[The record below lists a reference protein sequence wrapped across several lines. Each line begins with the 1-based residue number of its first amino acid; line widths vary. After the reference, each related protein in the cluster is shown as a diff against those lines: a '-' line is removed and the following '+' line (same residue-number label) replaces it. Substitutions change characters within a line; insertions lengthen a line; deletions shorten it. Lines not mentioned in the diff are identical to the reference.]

1 VSARIVLIRLAVA
14 RSDGTWS
21 GAGATYYVGCLQLGE
36 VAFISFWTTARCDS
50 VPRSALR
57 FRRRAACGKDLCSSF
72 QMYDRVRIDARLGI
86 LTLNHGTPTL
96 GFGAR
101 RVSRVPSLTP
111 SSPLTCN
118 QRGSRRRGTSV
129 EDEEPTM
136 AVCVSMIN
144 MKGGVG
150 KTTLASQIA
159 WYATML
165 LDKKV
170 LLIDLDPQANASQS
184 VMSPQTYVSYLDN
197 GGLTVH
203 DIFEQFTPTG
213 TASGSPRKLD
223 PLKAIHSRVEYSDGS
238 LLHIVPSRLELSWTL
253 RNPTG
258 KETLLPRFV
267 AKLESKYDLI
277 IIDCSPTDSILTDAA
292 YHCSRYV
299 LVPIRAEFLASI
311 GFPLLN
317 RSIKAFQIRHE
328 ESTIEV
334 CGLVFNDFIR
344 GNVKSENKLARKDV
358 MDGSEQEFDW
368 LPYAALIRK
377 RHALA

>member
-1 VSARIVLIRLAVA
+1 
-14 RSDGTWS
+14 
-21 GAGATYYVGCLQLGE
+21 
-36 VAFISFWTTARCDS
+36 
-50 VPRSALR
+50 
-57 FRRRAACGKDLCSSF
+57 
-72 QMYDRVRIDARLGI
+72 
-86 LTLNHGTPTL
+86 
-96 GFGAR
+96 
-101 RVSRVPSLTP
+101 
-111 SSPLTCN
+111 
-118 QRGSRRRGTSV
+118 
-129 EDEEPTM
+129 M
-136 AVCVSMIN
+136 AVCVSLIN

-159 WYATML
+159 WYATIR

-184 VMSPQTYVSYLDN
+184 VMSPQTYVSYLDK
-197 GGLTVH
+197 GGLTVA

-213 TASGSPRKLD
+213 IASGSPKKIN
-223 PLKAIHSRVEYSDGS
+223 PLKVICNRVEYDDGS

-267 AKLESKYDLI
+267 SKVEDQYDLI

-317 RSIKAFQIRHE
+317 RSVEAFKIRHE
-328 ESTIEV
+328 DKVIEV
-334 CGLVFNDFIR
+334 CGLVFNDYIR
-344 GNVKSENKLARKDV
+344 GNVKSENRLARKDV
-358 MDGSEQEFDW
+358 TDKAKQYGWYVFQKDIPHSDSYFKAARDGMSIGSTKGAHGKVKTEF
-368 LPYAALIRK
+368 AAFAGEFFPRIGL
-377 RHALA
+377 